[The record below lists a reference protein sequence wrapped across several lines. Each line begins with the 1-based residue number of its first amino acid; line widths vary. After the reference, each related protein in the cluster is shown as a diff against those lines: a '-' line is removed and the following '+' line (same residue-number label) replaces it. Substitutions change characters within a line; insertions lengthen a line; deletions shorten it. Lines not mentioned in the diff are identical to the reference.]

1 MCNLK
6 CIEGRIKI
14 WCDSKQISKP
24 YKIENKIVENA
35 ELPKS
40 LIQSLYKMS
49 KEDILP
55 RSLFPIQAMDI
66 LI

>member
-1 MCNLK
+1 MC
-6 CIEGRIKI
+6 
-14 WCDSKQISKP
+14 CDSKQISKP
-24 YKIENKIVENA
+24 HKIENKIVENA

-40 LIQSLYKMS
+40 LVQSLYKMI
-49 KEDILP
+49 KEDVLP